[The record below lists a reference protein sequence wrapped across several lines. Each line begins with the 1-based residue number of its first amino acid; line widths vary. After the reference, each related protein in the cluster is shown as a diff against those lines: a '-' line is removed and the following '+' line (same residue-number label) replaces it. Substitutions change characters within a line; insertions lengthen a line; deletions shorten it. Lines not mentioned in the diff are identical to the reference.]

1 MGTQLNPSS
10 AIFLANV
17 NRIEQRIA
25 QANSQVSSGNR
36 INVASDSPDQVQI
49 LLQLRTEEQKNT
61 QIESNL
67 TLADTDATTADSTLS
82 SAISLMDRA
91 LQLATEGANS
101 TQTADT
107 RTSIAQEVASIQT
120 QMVALSQTQVQG
132 QFIFSGDQPGSA
144 TYQADLLPPPDPTV
158 PVDPSAPVDPATLT
172 GVDQL
177 SAAPAT
183 QQVEDPAGG
192 SFAATQTAQTIFDD
206 QDASGNPSADNV
218 FAALNSLRIALLNND
233 QTGITNS
240 ITSLNAASLH
250 LNNMEAFY
258 GGVENRIQDANTF
271 AQNYETQLK
280 TEISNI
286 QDADIPTAATEL
298 TQGNIQLQAAFQ
310 MQGQMPSH
318 TLFDYLA

>member
-1 MGTQLNPSS
+1 MGSQINPT
-10 AIFLANV
+10 AALFLANV

-25 QANSQVSSGNR
+25 QANSQMSSGYR

-49 LLQLRTEEQKNT
+49 LLQLRTEEQKNS

-67 TLADTDATTADSTLS
+67 ALANTDASTADTALS

-91 LQLATEGANS
+91 LTLATEGANS

-107 RTSIAQEVASIQT
+107 RSSIAQEVASIQS
-120 QMVALSQTQVQG
+120 QMVEFSQTQVQG
-132 QFIFSGDQPGSA
+132 RFIFSGDQPGSA

-192 SFAATQTAQTIFDD
+192 SFPTSLTAQTIFDD
-206 QDASGNPSADNV
+206 QDASGNPAADNV
-218 FAALNSLRIALLNND
+218 FAALNGLRIALLSND
-233 QTGITNS
+233 QTGIANS
-240 ITSLNAASLH
+240 ITSLKAASVH

-271 AQNYETQLK
+271 AQNYDTQLK

-286 QDADIPTAATEL
+286 QDADIPTAATEM
-298 TQGNIQLQAAFQ
+298 TQANIQLQAAFQ
-310 MQGQMPSH
+310 MQGQMPNH